1 MVRKVAWYVIFAVVG
16 LFLVLVAL
24 GFDTR
29 HDITIP
35 PGVAGRHVNVD
46 GLTLRVA
53 DSGNG
58 PKSVILLHGAIGSLE
73 DWETVIPLLE
83 TKYRVIAIDR
93 PGHGYSAEPRENN
106 TLALNARIVSALM
119 TTLDLEDVVVVGH
132 SYGGSVALQMALKDP
147 PALRGAVLVAP
158 GSYPEFPAGVLERLI
173 TAPVVGRGITR
184 ALIPLIGENRI
195 REGLATALA
204 PDANSVP
211 KNFFESRVLLW
222 KKPVPLRARAE
233 HKMAYNDDLARMAP
247 DYPKIAKPVVILQGE
262 ADSLVALREGS
273 VRLAGAIPGAT
284 LRTFAETGHYLQ
296 YRQAQAVVEA
306 VDQVHGVVHGA
317 VPKGRPKR

>member
-1 MVRKVAWYVIFAVVG
+1 MVRKVAWYVIFAVVA

-24 GFDTR
+24 GFDTA

-35 PGVAGRHVNVD
+35 PGVAGQHVDVG

-53 DSGNG
+53 DSGSS
-58 PKSVILLHGAIGSLE
+58 PKSVILLHGVIGSLE

-93 PGHGYSAEPRENN
+93 PGHGYSAEPRETN
-106 TLALNARIVSALM
+106 TVALNARIVSALM

-132 SYGGSVALQMALKDP
+132 SYGGTVALQLALENP
-147 PALRGAVLVAP
+147 SALRGAVLVAP
-158 GSYPEFPAGVLERLI
+158 GGYPEFPAGVLEKLI
-173 TAPVVGRGITR
+173 AAPLVGRGITR
-184 ALIPLIGENRI
+184 ALIPLIGESRI
-195 REGLATALA
+195 REGLTTALA
-204 PDANSVP
+204 PNANSVP

-233 HKMAYNDDLARMAP
+233 HKLAYNNDLARLVP
-247 DYPKIAKPVVILQGE
+247 DYPKIAKPVVILQGD

-284 LRTFAETGHYLQ
+284 LKTFAETGHYLQ

-306 VDQVHGVVHGA
+306 VDQLYGA
-317 VPKGRPKR
+317 VPKGRPRR